1 MGPMPTAETIL
12 ALVAAGDG
20 QVVAEPPGTGEGY
33 WAGGPSAVF
42 RDGTY
47 WLAYRLRRPVDNGR
61 GYANVI
67 ARSEDGVHFETVA
80 TVTSEQFD
88 SASLERPAL
97 VPLPDG
103 SWRLYV
109 SAATTGTKHW
119 WVEALDAPTPAE
131 LPEGKRT
138 LVLPGDE
145 ATVAWKDVV
154 VHHSETNGGS
164 PGGAGVGAGGGWQ
177 LWACRHPLDGGDQE
191 ADRMTSHY
199 FTSDDGLTWDEAGAA
214 LTPTAGTWNARGTRI
229 ASVISDAGRWIA
241 FYDGR
246 ASADENWHER
256 TGYAVGRTPGRF
268 TATAGPTP
276 AGHTARY
283 VSVATLPPG
292 SSHAA
297 TGGLRVY
304 WEASRADGS
313 HDLRTAYVPRP
324 ESDSQS

>member
-1 MGPMPTAETIL
+1 MGRMSTAGTIL

-42 RDGTY
+42 HDGTY

-67 ARSEDGVHFETVA
+67 ARSDDGVHFETVA
-80 TVTSEQFD
+80 TVTSEQFA

-131 LPEGKRT
+131 LADGKRT
-138 LVLPGDE
+138 VVLPGDE
-145 ATVAWKDVV
+145 TTVAWKDVV
-154 VHHSETNGGS
+154 VHHTETE
-164 PGGAGVGAGGGWQ
+164 GWQ
-177 LWACRHPLDGGDQE
+177 LWGCRHPLDGGDHE

-229 ASVISDAGRWIA
+229 ASVISDAGQWVA

-256 TGYAVGRTPGRF
+256 TGYALGRTPAKF

-283 VSVATLPPG
+283 VSIATLPGGTAAG
-292 SSHAA
+292 SKAA
-297 TGGLRVY
+297 GGYRVY
-304 WEASRADGS
+304 WEASRSDGS

>member
-1 MGPMPTAETIL
+1 MSTAQRIL

-20 QVVAEPPGTGEGY
+20 QVVAEPPGTGEGF
-33 WAGGPSAVF
+33 WVGGPSAVF

-47 WLAYRLRRPVDNGR
+47 WQAYRLRRPVDNGR

-67 ARSEDGVHFETVA
+67 ARSADGVHFQTVA

-97 VPLPDG
+97 VPLADG
-103 SWRLYV
+103 TWRLYV
-109 SAATTGTKHW
+109 SAATAGTKHW

-138 LVLPGDE
+138 VILPGE
-145 ATVAWKDVV
+145 PSSVAWKDVV
-154 VHHSETNGGS
+154 VHHNE
-164 PGGAGVGAGGGWQ
+164 GAGWQ
-177 LWACRHPLDGGDQE
+177 LWGCRHPLDGGDNE

-199 FTSDDGLTWDEAGAA
+199 FTSDDGLTWDEVGAA

-229 ASVISDAGRWIA
+229 ASVVSEGGQWIA

-256 TGYAVGRTPGRF
+256 TGYALGRTPERF
-268 TATAGPTP
+268 TAAAGPTP

-283 VSVATLPPG
+283 VSVATVPG
-292 SSHAA
+292 IA
-297 TGGLRVY
+297 GGLLGAGCRVY